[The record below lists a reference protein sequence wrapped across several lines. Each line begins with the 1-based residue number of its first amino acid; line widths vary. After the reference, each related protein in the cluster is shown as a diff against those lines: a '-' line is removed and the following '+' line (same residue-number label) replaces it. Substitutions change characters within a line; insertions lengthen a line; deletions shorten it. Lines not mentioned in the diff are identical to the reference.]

1 MATEYVLDA
10 DKIAHWRIDNHVP
23 LKQLARAA
31 GVNLSSLSHAISNGR
46 EVKMNLLLN
55 LAEAMGEDPR
65 DVVRKKV
72 GEMRFEIIERHIID
86 VPDSELTD
94 GERPLG
100 KMALVE
106 VLDVI
111 AENPRRFIERYEMY
125 REEVIRLGG
134 KL

>member
-1 MATEYVLDA
+1 
-10 DKIAHWRIDNHVP
+10 
-23 LKQLARAA
+23 
-31 GVNLSSLSHAISNGR
+31 
-46 EVKMNLLLN
+46 
-55 LAEAMGEDPR
+55 
-65 DVVRKKV
+65 
-72 GEMRFEIIERHIID
+72 MRFEIIERHIIN

-134 KL
+134 KPTCAECIKMYECCCDYGICEVEFDDAFREKFDGADAEPGDVAYWALPWIADHMRDMQEEACAMFCG

>member
-1 MATEYVLDA
+1 MINDEERKRAVAELREASTGAYRHVDSLDVIANSIGVEVDGKFIHEVENETYAALA
-10 DKIAHWRIDNHVP
+10 D
-23 LKQLARAA
+23 L
-31 GVNLSSLSHAISNGR
+31 
-46 EVKMNLLLN
+46 
-55 LAEAMGEDPR
+55 
-65 DVVRKKV
+65 
-72 GEMRFEIIERHIID
+72 IERHIID